1 MCLSNARQ
9 PYATIFVWLS
19 GLTLIETICPK
30 VCLKSRPKSAKSPL
44 PVDVRISALVPQL
57 SFAGKLVVASQIR
70 LFSQTQSVQ
79 EKNAACI
86 TLIKL
91 FRSYKVMGTL
101 QSYDDGDG
109 AKIKQL
115 LCMHLH
121 KLFCQFL

>member
-1 MCLSNARQ
+1 MVKWLYSYRDDYLAKGLFNHGRRVQKVHFRLTCVFLRSFLSCHF
-9 PYATIFVWLS
+9 T
-19 GLTLIETICPK
+19 
-30 VCLKSRPKSAKSPL
+30 
-44 PVDVRISALVPQL
+44 
-57 SFAGKLVVASQIR
+57 GKLVVAWQIR

-79 EKNAACI
+79 EKNTACI